1 MCKVGR
7 LGELRKIVDCQ
18 TSQLV
23 DKPEEQSSHCEIR
36 QSSLGGQE
44 NQLTCDDWAI
54 SSNSDQANYL
64 HSVNQVIQSNND
76 NEVSQVTRSSEDV
89 SALMLGDYQLSD
101 SFALNINQNFEGVI
115 FENEFQGIF
124 I

>member
-1 MCKVGR
+1 M
-7 LGELRKIVDCQ
+7 E
-18 TSQLV
+18 
-23 DKPEEQSSHCEIR
+23 KPEEQSSHCEIR

-44 NQLTCDDWAI
+44 NQLTCDDWAM